1 MNKNDNI
8 GQWNAFFRGRPTD
21 SIKKLDG
28 SGDSIDK
35 IQFAGDCSP
44 LLAAGEGR
52 RTRVAVIGTRDPS
65 PYGLAMTEKI
75 VEALS
80 KNPTRPIIVS
90 GLAYGVDTRA
100 HRAALNN
107 GLGTVAVMATGLD
120 TVYPSLNRRLAEE
133 MVRTPDCCLM
143 TQFPNGTAPMAINF
157 LSRNAVIAAMSDLV
171 IVIESK
177 SKGGAI
183 VTARFAHDLDVP
195 VLAVPGRI
203 DDVRS
208 EGCLNLIST
217 GIAGMLAHPD
227 TLKTLPL

>member
-1 MNKNDNI
+1 MNKNDNPK
-8 GQWNAFFRGRPTD
+8 QWNAFFRGRPTD

-28 SGDSIDK
+28 SEDPIDE
-35 IQFAGDCSP
+35 IRFAGDCSP
-44 LLAAGEGR
+44 LLTAGEVR
-52 RTRVAVIGTRDPS
+52 RPRVAIIGTRDPS
-65 PYGLAMTEKI
+65 PYGLDMTDTI

-80 KNPTRPIIVS
+80 KNPARPIIVS
-90 GLAYGVDTRA
+90 GLAYGIDTRA

-120 TVYPSLNRRLAEE
+120 TIYPNINRRLAEE
-133 MVRTPDCCLM
+133 IVRTPDCCLM
-143 TQFPNGTAPMAINF
+143 TQFPNGAAPMAINF
-157 LSRNAVIAAMSDLV
+157 ISRNAVIAAMSDLV

-183 VTARFAHDLDVP
+183 VTARYAHDLDVP
-195 VLAVPGRI
+195 VLAIPGRI

-208 EGCLNLIST
+208 EGCLNLISA

-227 TLKTLPL
+227 TLKTLEL